1 MNTTKMAFNSSI
13 DSYIKIIHDRC
24 EKIIPTKKKLLKTT
38 DEQLQI
44 NIKNYTDITTY
55 NYTLNQLKKISKQYK
70 LKISGN
76 KNELIKRI
84 YIYLYLSYHIIKIQ
98 KKFRIN
104 LQQKFNKYL
113 GPAFKNRKLCNNY
126 TDFITMEELNK
137 IALYQFFSYEDKDG
151 FIYGFD
157 ISSIYNLICKIDTH
171 KKLEI
176 KNPYNRNAIPVMVL
190 NNLKKII
197 RISRALKINLN
208 LEIDNK
214 IDNLTNEKSVE
225 MRALQ
230 IFQMIDSLG
239 NYSSPNWFL
248 SLSLHQLIKF
258 IRELIDIWQYRAQLT
273 IEIKKNICPPF
284 GDPFRNINLSNI
296 NIRSNILI
304 AKKIVLNIIEKF
316 VNTGIDK
323 DSKVLGAYYVLGA
336 LTLVNETA
344 AASLPWLFQSVTYL

>member
-24 EKIIPTKKKLLKTT
+24 EKIIPTKKKLLKTA

-104 LQQKFNKYL
+104 LQRKFNQYL

-176 KNPYNRNAIPVMVL
+176 KNPYNRNVIPVMVL

-214 IDNLTNEKSVE
+214 IDNFTNEKSVE